1 MEQFDSTLSS
11 VIDSTL
17 GLRCSSFGYQYS
29 EIVRSLMSIYF
40 CGGSCIEDVTTHL
53 MNHLSLHPTLRTCS
67 SDTILRAI
75 KELTQGNISY
85 TSDTGKNYD
94 FNTADTL
101 NTLLLNCM
109 FASGQLKEGEMYDVD
124 FDHQF
129 IETEKYDAKPT
140 YKKFLGYRPGV
151 AVIDDLIVGIENSDG
166 NTNVRFHQKDT
177 LKRFFERF
185 EQNGL
190 TINRFRADCGST
202 EKYDAKPTYKKFL
215 GYRPGVAVID
225 DLIVGIENSDGNTNV
240 RFHQKDTLKRF
251 FERFEQNGLT
261 INRFRADCGS
271 CSEEIVEEIE
281 KHSKSFYIRAN
292 RCSSL
297 YNDIF
302 ALRGWKTE
310 EINGI
315 EFELNSILV
324 EKWKGKAYRLVIQ
337 RQKRMDGVL
346 DLWEGEYTY
355 RCILTNDYESS
366 TREIVEFYNLRGG
379 KERIFDDMNN
389 GFGWDRLPKSFMA
402 ENTVFLLLTALIR
415 NFYKAIIH
423 RLDVKRFGLNATSR
437 IKAFVFRFVSVPAKW
452 IRTSRRYVLNIYTCN
467 NAYADIFQTDFG

>member
-1 MEQFDSTLSS
+1 MRDLSRTDLQS
-11 VIDSTL
+11 
-17 GLRCSSFGYQYS
+17 
-29 EIVRSLMSIYF
+29 IVS
-40 CGGSCIEDVTTHL
+40 
-53 MNHLSLHPTLRTCS
+53 
-67 SDTILRAI
+67 
-75 KELTQGNISY
+75 
-85 TSDTGKNYD
+85 
-94 FNTADTL
+94 
-101 NTLLLNCM
+101 
-109 FASGQLKEGEMYDVD
+109 
-124 FDHQF
+124 
-129 IETEKYDAKPT
+129 
-140 YKKFLGYRPGV
+140 
-151 AVIDDLIVGIENSDG
+151 
-166 NTNVRFHQKDT
+166 
-177 LKRFFERF
+177 
-185 EQNGL
+185 
-190 TINRFRADCGST
+190 
-202 EKYDAKPTYKKFL
+202 
-215 GYRPGVAVID
+215 
-225 DLIVGIENSDGNTNV
+225 
-240 RFHQKDTLKRF
+240 
-251 FERFEQNGLT
+251 
-261 INRFRADCGS
+261 RADCGS

-423 RLDVKRFGLNATSR
+423 RLDVKEVRTQCNKSHKSVCLQVCLCTSQ
-437 IKAFVFRFVSVPAKW
+437 SG
-452 IRTSRRYVLNIYTCN
+452 SEHQGGMC
-467 NAYADIFQTDFG
+467 